1 METSGKIKLDHRDT
15 KRKIRLT
22 KKQIIIALSIIILAA
37 LLMVSAQLYKH
48 GIILGN
54 DMMFH
59 FNRFYEAYMQIK
71 TGDFNYFQSIFSFDQ
86 SGRIVNAL
94 YGPDFSYLQ
103 GLLMFFTKNWFRY
116 QLLTSFLCFFI
127 AGLAM
132 FSLASKARVHYKFSI
147 FISLLYMSSSM
158 VSHYALSQNMTSWGA
173 AFIPF
178 IYIPAVRVIQD
189 QERPIKPIELAL
201 AVTSVGFLHNLTLFL
216 GILSSIPFY
225 IVGFLRT
232 KHKGKMIKNFFIA
245 VFLTILLNIN
255 TLIGFLEVSLTN
267 QLVYP
272 KFFDDVLSY
281 TTYFDIG
288 DNNYSSLGLIFSCL
302 MLFQVFYLFINW
314 KKTSILERLLT
325 LVGMVFLILSTNF
338 IPWEDISLYTDFVQI
353 IQFPR
358 RFVLVAYIFLLIAFA
373 YTLEKLTEN
382 LNIDKKKVMYSFL
395 CVVSF
400 LMIANV
406 NLKVLQSAEA
416 WESDTPTS
424 SGNNASWVTTND
436 PDELRAAFA
445 SDNYGDAFKAIKKP
459 TPDYLPLL
467 NGTTQEE
474 LDEMGGYKMYNEQ
487 VVNNK
492 LNVSKTIDQKNRLV
506 LTWRADN
513 DKEDILPTTVYTR
526 SQINFNGNKLS
537 SDQVQKTT
545 LGAPIV
551 QSKKGINKFIIG
563 YNPLVNTKLLM
574 SIKFVTI
581 VSLFVFGFAKI
592 VSNFIYFK
600 QE

>member
-1 METSGKIKLDHRDT
+1 METSGKVKLDDKDN
-15 KRKIRLT
+15 KRKVRLT
-22 KKQIIIALSIIILAA
+22 KKQIIIAVSIIALAA
-37 LLMVSAQLYKH
+37 FLMVSAQLYKH

-71 TGDFNYFQSIFSFDQ
+71 TGDFNYFQSIFAFDQ

-94 YGPDFSYLQ
+94 YGPDFAYLQ
-103 GLLMFFTKNWFRY
+103 GLLMFLTKNWFRY

-173 AFIPF
+173 AFLPF
-178 IYIPAVRVIQD
+178 IYIPAVRVIQN
-189 QERPIKPIELAL
+189 QEKPIKPIELAL

-216 GILSSIPFY
+216 GILSSAPFY
-225 IVGFLRT
+225 IVGFFRT
-232 KHKGKMIKNFFIA
+232 KYKGKMIKDFFIA

-255 TLIGFLEVSLTN
+255 TLVGFFEVSFSN
-267 QLVYP
+267 HLVYP

-288 DNNYSSLGLIFSCL
+288 DNNYSSLGMVFSCL
-302 MLFQVFYLFINW
+302 MLFQIFYFFISW
-314 KKTSILERLLT
+314 KDTSIVERLLT
-325 LVGMVFLILSTNF
+325 LVGAFFLILSTNF

-358 RFVLVAYIFLLIAFA
+358 RFVLIAYIFLLIAFA
-373 YTLEKLTEN
+373 YTLEKLTKN
-382 LNIDKKKVMYSFL
+382 LNADKRKVMYSFL
-395 CVVSF
+395 CMVSF

-406 NLKVLQSAEA
+406 NLNILRSAEA
-416 WESDTPTS
+416 WESDTPTA
-424 SGNNASWVTTND
+424 SGNNAPWVTTED
-436 PDELRAAFA
+436 PDELRKGFT
-445 SDNYGDAFKAIKKP
+445 SGNYGDAFEVIKKP

-467 NGTTQEE
+467 NDTTQEE
-474 LDEMGGYKMYNEQ
+474 LDRQGGYKMYDRQ
-487 VVNNK
+487 VVNNN
-492 LNVSKTIDQKNRLV
+492 LNVSKTIDEKNRLV
-506 LTWRADN
+506 LKWEAEDN
-513 DKEDILPTTVYTR
+513 KEDILPTVVYAR
-526 SQINFNGNKLS
+526 NQINFNGNNLS
-537 SDQVQKTT
+537 SEQIQKTT

-551 QSKKGINKFIIG
+551 QSKKGINKFVIG
-563 YNPLVNTKLLM
+563 YKPLVNTNLLLV
-574 SIKFVTI
+574 IKFITI
-581 VSLFVFGFAKI
+581 GSIIVFALLKI
-592 VSNFIYFK
+592 VRYFIDLKYN
-600 QE
+600 

>member
-1 METSGKIKLDHRDT
+1 METSGKIKLNNRDNR
-15 KRKIRLT
+15 RKVRLT

-37 LLMVSAQLYKH
+37 FLMVSAQLYKH

-216 GILSSIPFY
+216 GILSSVPFY

-232 KHKGKMIKNFFIA
+232 KHKGKMIKDFFIA

-288 DNNYSSLGLIFSCL
+288 DNNYSSLGMVFSCL
-302 MLFQVFYLFINW
+302 MLFQIFYFFVSW
-314 KKTSILERLLT
+314 KDTSIVERLLT
-325 LVGMVFLILSTNF
+325 LVGAFFLILSTNF
-338 IPWEDISLYTDFVQI
+338 IPWEDISLYTSFVQI

-358 RFVLVAYIFLLIAFA
+358 RFVLIAYIFLLIAFA
-373 YTLEKLTEN
+373 YTLEKLTKN
-382 LNIDKKKVMYSFL
+382 LNADKKKVMYSFL
-395 CVVSF
+395 CMLSF

-406 NLKVLQSAEA
+406 NLNILRSAET

-424 SGNNASWVTTND
+424 SGNNAPWVTTND
-436 PDELRAAFA
+436 PDELRAGFT
-445 SDNYGDAFKAIKKP
+445 SGSYEDAFKVIKKP

-467 NGTTQEE
+467 NDMTQEE
-474 LDEMGGYKMYNEQ
+474 LDEQGGYQMYDEQ
-487 VVNNK
+487 IVNNS
-492 LNVSKTIDQKNRLV
+492 LDVSKTIDEKNRLV
-506 LTWRADN
+506 LTWKGREN
-513 DKEDILPTTVYTR
+513 QENILPTIVYTG
-526 SQINFNGNKLS
+526 SQINFNGKNLTS
-537 SDQVQKTT
+537 NQLQKTT

-551 QSKKGINKFIIG
+551 QSKKGVNKFTIG
-563 YNPLVNTKLLM
+563 YKPLVNIKLLM

-581 VSLFVFGFAKI
+581 VSLFIFAFAKI
-592 VSNFIYFK
+592 INNFIYFK
-600 QE
+600 QK